1 MPHKGNGLNNAAME
15 NFFGRHTAKS
25 HRGRSLIRR
34 ESLNDVPC
42 EQIFDHIEI
51 LNITPPHIGQKKTKN
66 DQLTIN

>member
-1 MPHKGNGLNNAAME
+1 ELL
-15 NFFGRHTAKS
+15 RHTAKS

-66 DQLTIN
+66 DQLVLIHIISHH

>member
-1 MPHKGNGLNNAAME
+1 RSDGELL
-15 NFFGRHTAKS
+15 RHTAKS